1 MARELGGKMDKITI
15 SDYKPL
21 VDDIK
26 KYYEN
31 TENALPN
38 PTVRAIIEMNIKP
51 ENAIDLGCG
60 AGRDTVYLI
69 KNGWNV
75 LAVDKENVEERI
87 AKRLT
92 SEELQRF
99 KFKQQSFE
107 NIRLEKTKLIVAN
120 YSLPFCNK
128 DKFEDLWNDIK
139 LNIQKDG
146 YFIGNFFGIND
157 SWHMSKAEMKFL
169 SKEQVIDLFSDF
181 EILLF
186 REVEE
191 DGKTGLGKM
200 KHWHVFHLISRRK

>member
-1 MARELGGKMDKITI
+1 MKSIERYYDSTESDKPR
-15 SDYKPL
+15 SS
-21 VDDIK
+21 V
-26 KYYEN
+26 KYF
-31 TENALPN
+31 
-38 PTVRAIIEMNIKP
+38 IENIKCNP
-51 ENAIDLGCG
+51 STAIELGCG
-60 AGRDTVYLI
+60 AGNDTVYLI

-120 YSLPFCNK
+120 YSLLFCNK
-128 DKFEDLWNDIK
+128 DKFEDLWDDIK
-139 LNIQKDG
+139 LSIQKDG

-191 DGKTGLGKM
+191 DGKTGLGRM
-200 KHWHVFHLISRRK
+200 KHWHVFHVIARRK

>member
-1 MARELGGKMDKITI
+1 ME
-15 SDYKPL
+15 
-21 VDDIK
+21 K
-26 KYYEN
+26 KYF
-31 TENALPN
+31 
-38 PTVRAIIEMNIKP
+38 IENIKCNP
-51 ENAIDLGCG
+51 STAIELGCG
-60 AGRDTVYLI
+60 AGNDTVYLI

-200 KHWHVFHLISRRK
+200 KHWHVFHVISRRK

>member
-1 MARELGGKMDKITI
+1 MKSIE
-15 SDYKPL
+15 
-21 VDDIK
+21 
-26 KYYEN
+26 KYYDV
-31 TENALPN
+31 TEADVPRTFVKYFIEKIKCN
-38 PTVRAIIEMNIKP
+38 PT
-51 ENAIDLGCG
+51 NAIDLGCG
-60 AGRDTVYLI
+60 AGNDTVYLI

-75 LAVDKENVEERI
+75 LAIDRENVESRI
-87 AKRLT
+87 TKRLT
-92 SEELQRF
+92 TNELQHF
-99 KFKQQSFE
+99 KFEQQSFE
-107 NIRLEKTKLIVAN
+107 KIKLKKSKLIVAN

-200 KHWHVFHLISRRK
+200 KHWHVFHVISRRK

>member
-1 MARELGGKMDKITI
+1 MKSIERYYDITKSDKPR
-15 SDYKPL
+15 SS
-21 VDDIK
+21 V
-26 KYYEN
+26 KYF
-31 TENALPN
+31 
-38 PTVRAIIEMNIKP
+38 IENIKCNP
-51 ENAIDLGCG
+51 STAIELGCG
-60 AGRDTVYLI
+60 AGNDTVYLI

-169 SKEQVIDLFSDF
+169 SKDQVIDLFSDF

-200 KHWHVFHLISRRK
+200 KHWHVFHVISRRK

>member
-1 MARELGGKMDKITI
+1 MKSIERYYDITESDKPR
-15 SDYKPL
+15 SS
-21 VDDIK
+21 V
-26 KYYEN
+26 KYF
-31 TENALPN
+31 
-38 PTVRAIIEMNIKP
+38 IENIKCNP
-51 ENAIDLGCG
+51 STAIELGCG
-60 AGRDTVYLI
+60 AGNDTVYLI

-169 SKEQVIDLFSDF
+169 SKEQVIYLFSDF

-200 KHWHVFHLISRRK
+200 KHWHVFHVISRRK

>member
-1 MARELGGKMDKITI
+1 MKDGKYEKYRKIYDITESDKPRSSVKYFIENIKCNPSTAIELGC
-15 SDYKPL
+15 
-21 VDDIK
+21 
-26 KYYEN
+26 E
-31 TENALPN
+31 
-38 PTVRAIIEMNIKP
+38 
-51 ENAIDLGCG
+51 
-60 AGRDTVYLI
+60 AGNDTVYLI

-200 KHWHVFHLISRRK
+200 KHWHVFHVISRRK

>member
-1 MARELGGKMDKITI
+1 MKSIEIYYDITKSDKPR
-15 SDYKPL
+15 SS
-21 VDDIK
+21 V
-26 KYYEN
+26 KYF
-31 TENALPN
+31 
-38 PTVRAIIEMNIKP
+38 IENIKCNP
-51 ENAIDLGCG
+51 STAIELGCG
-60 AGRDTVYLI
+60 AGNDTVYLI

-169 SKEQVIDLFSDF
+169 SKEQVIYLFSDF

-200 KHWHVFHLISRRK
+200 KHWHVFHVISRRK

>member
-1 MARELGGKMDKITI
+1 MKSIERYYDITKSDKPR
-15 SDYKPL
+15 SS
-21 VDDIK
+21 V
-26 KYYEN
+26 KYF
-31 TENALPN
+31 
-38 PTVRAIIEMNIKP
+38 IENIKCNP
-51 ENAIDLGCG
+51 STAIELGCG
-60 AGRDTVYLI
+60 AGNDTVYLI

-200 KHWHVFHLISRRK
+200 KHWHVFHVISRRK

>member
-1 MARELGGKMDKITI
+1 MYRKIYDITESDKPR
-15 SDYKPL
+15 SS
-21 VDDIK
+21 V
-26 KYYEN
+26 KYF
-31 TENALPN
+31 
-38 PTVRAIIEMNIKP
+38 IENIKCNP
-51 ENAIDLGCG
+51 STAIELGCG
-60 AGRDTVYLI
+60 AGNDTVYLI

-200 KHWHVFHLISRRK
+200 KHWHVFHVISRRK